1 MAETETRC
9 KYNVE
14 VDDEARH
21 NVNTEIQQFDRQF
34 SQEQRVS
41 PRVLRCWDTDP
52 IKPPSD

>member
-21 NVNTEIQQFDRQF
+21 NVNTEIQKFDRRF
-34 SQEQRVS
+34 SQEQRVA
-41 PRVLRCWDTDP
+41 VLGHRSNKAARQW
-52 IKPPSD
+52 K